1 MNTTRAGHCNQPA
14 GGPLSGL
21 ESIKTSNQG
30 ACVNQ
35 QRPTVSLPTEYGRTT
50 QWSELILRLLFSAD
64 SFLEDSIGDVI
75 SRSYWNE
82 SRQFS
87 LTPWTFLRADC
98 PLLPT
103 QSKVISQ
110 SNEAVVVLFA
120 ILISL
125 PSLLSLLD
133 LPYRLSMPPNG
144 IEEITCRTIDFGATI
159 RRVEET

>member
-1 MNTTRAGHCNQPA
+1 MT
-14 GGPLSGL
+14 
-21 ESIKTSNQG
+21 
-30 ACVNQ
+30 
-35 QRPTVSLPTEYGRTT
+35 TEYGRTT

-98 PLLPT
+98 PLLPA

-120 ILISL
+120 IFISFS
-125 PSLLSLLD
+125 SLLSLLHFAYD
-133 LPYRLSMPPNG
+133 FLTPSNG